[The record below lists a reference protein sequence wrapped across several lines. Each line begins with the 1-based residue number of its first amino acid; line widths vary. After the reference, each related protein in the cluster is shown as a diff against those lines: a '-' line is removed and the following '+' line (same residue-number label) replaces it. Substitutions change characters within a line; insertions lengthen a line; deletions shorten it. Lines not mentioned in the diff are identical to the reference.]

1 MEAELKYRDRIPLSE
16 RAFVE
21 MVVWL
26 LPRPLY
32 GSSHSFKYRL
42 ALVADGTC
50 VMRYD
55 NETGKGDHKHIGEQE
70 VPYEFVDLDRLVE
83 DFWADVDS
91 WRVGG

>member
-1 MEAELKYRDRIPLSE
+1 MKAELKYRVRMPLSE
-16 RAFVE
+16 TAFVE
-21 MVVWL
+21 MVVWF
-26 LPRPLY
+26 LPKPLR

-55 NETGKGDHKHIGEQE
+55 NETAKGDHKHIGDQE
-70 VPYEFVDLDRLVE
+70 VPYEFADLDRLLE
-83 DFWADVDS
+83 DFWADVES

>member
-1 MEAELKYRDRIPLSE
+1 
-16 RAFVE
+16 

-26 LPRPLY
+26 LPKPLC
-32 GSSHSFKYRL
+32 GSSHSLKYRL
-42 ALVADGTC
+42 ALVADRTC

-55 NETGKGDHKHIGEQE
+55 NETGKGDHKHIGAQE
-70 VPYEFVDLDRLVE
+70 VPYEFVDLDRLLE